1 MFDQNGLSLD
11 QAPPVQVV
19 FGLFLMGSF
28 FGIIAGLS
36 LFYYRTDIYDFSSTA
51 AIVMTHLL
59 ALGVMMSFMLGALF
73 QMLPVIAGVVLESPL
88 PKANMVSFLL
98 FSGVTTLILGFVY
111 HAPFLFLFAS
121 FFLGSALLYMGGI
134 MLIQLRKLSH
144 HSASSKGM
152 LFALS
157 SLCILV
163 LLGLYL
169 ALTHAQLAG
178 GDYFLQVRK
187 LHYNFGLFG
196 WMGLL
201 IASISFQTV
210 EMFYVTPA
218 YPKIMSHYLPM
229 GMFLVLLA
237 MVLATVFSLA
247 VIAFFQPLLYIGLA
261 LYGLITLLRLS
272 QRKRP
277 LADATIWFWRT
288 GMGSL
293 VLSMLLLLI
302 AYFTGADTLLPS
314 GAVLFLSFVLSVLFA
329 MLYKII
335 PFLTWFHLNSQ
346 GYLTAPMMHE
356 IIHPKTA
363 KKHFF
368 IHFTMIVS
376 LLLSQTASWII
387 FAAATL
393 MLLSFIWIG
402 YQVWHAHKL
411 YRHTRENS
419 EKFDMGMMEG
429 VS

>member
-19 FGLFLMGSF
+19 FGLFLMGSL

-73 QMLPVIAGVVLESPL
+73 QMLPVIAGVVLEAPL
-88 PKANMVSFLL
+88 PKANIIRFLL
-98 FSGVTTLILGFVY
+98 FSGVTTLLLGFVY

-121 FFLGSALLYMGGI
+121 VFLGSALLYIGGI
-134 MLIQLRKLSH
+134 MLIRLRKLSH

-169 ALTHAQLAG
+169 ALTHAQLAV
-178 GDYFLQVRK
+178 GDYFLQARK

-218 YPKIMSHYLPM
+218 YPKIISHYLPM
-229 GMFLVLLA
+229 GTFLALLA
-237 MVLATVFSLA
+237 MAFATVFSPA
-247 VIAFFQPLLYIGLA
+247 MIALFQPLLYIGLA

-293 VLSMLLLLI
+293 VLSMLLLLV
-302 AYFTGADTLLPS
+302 AYFTEADALLPS
-314 GAVLFLSFVLSVLFA
+314 GAVLFLSFALSVLFA

-346 GYLTAPMMHE
+346 GYLTTPMMHE

-368 IHFTMIVS
+368 IHFAMVVS

-387 FAAATL
+387 FAAAAL

-402 YQVWHAHKL
+402 YQIWHAHKL
-411 YRHTRENS
+411 YRHTQENS